1 LISAV
6 PFVMAGEK
14 APIVVKVRERLN
26 IPGGNELDRSLMEVI
41 RGVQRANDL
50 EPTGELDERTLGVL
64 SLSIW

>member
-1 LISAV
+1 MISAV

-26 IPGGNELDRSLMEVI
+26 IPGGNELDRSLMEVV
-41 RGVQRANDL
+41 RGVQRANGL

>member
-1 LISAV
+1 MISAV
-6 PFVMAGEK
+6 PFVMAGER

-41 RGVQRANDL
+41 RGLQKANDL

>member
-1 LISAV
+1 MISAV